1 MPDSPVPKIPRDL
14 ADTHRQCFACGECNQ
29 GGLNLHFV
37 IGEDGS
43 ASGVWQPSAAFRSYP
58 DRIHG
63 GVIATLMDIAIVH
76 ALFAREIA
84 GLTAELTI
92 RYLSRINLHDPVHV
106 RGWVEAVR
114 HQIYQCRAEVH
125 QAGVLAVRATAKFM
139 AMPAGA

>member
-1 MPDSPVPKIPRDL
+1 MPEIPAQKIPAAL
-14 ADTHRQCFACGECNQ
+14 ADTHKECYACGESNH

-58 DRIHG
+58 DRVHG
-63 GVIATLMDIAIVH
+63 GVIATLMDSAIVH
-76 ALFAREIA
+76 ALFAREVA

-92 RYLSRINLHDPVHV
+92 RYLCRINLQDPVHV
-106 RGWVEAVR
+106 RGWVESAR
-114 HQIYQCRAEVH
+114 HRIYQCRAEIH

-139 AMPAGA
+139 AMPVGA

>member
-1 MPDSPVPKIPRDL
+1 MPDSLTQKIPQAL

-29 GGLNLHFV
+29 GGLNLHFE

-43 ASGVWQPSAAFRSYP
+43 ASGVWQPSDVFRSYP

-63 GVIATLMDIAIVH
+63 GVIATLMDSAIVH

-92 RYLSRINLHDPVHV
+92 RYLCRINLHDPVHV
-106 RGWVEAVR
+106 RGWVEGSR
-114 HQIYQCRAEVH
+114 RRIYQCRAEVH

-139 AMPAGA
+139 AMPAGS